1 MKKMKIKT
9 KLAWTSFSL
18 LFLTI
23 VGVYSYTPQY
33 VPEGIR
39 FLDRNF
45 GGLSVSQVKDQL
57 MQLDAEFQQNS
68 FEVVLDEHEPFFLTR
83 AELGISFDIEASLLD
98 LIGESTFLSRFFP
111 SEVRADN
118 DVVIRDIQ
126 PSIEVDE
133 NTLSKRLLS
142 LLENHEQPSLDA
154 SLEWN
159 GDEWAIIPE
168 QYGEEISKEESERAK
183 AEMINNAY
191 PLSETPIHIQY
202 QELNPALSAEELK
215 DAQHFLNSF
224 IANPMKV
231 VFGDEVTQISF
242 SSIEERKLLSFD
254 KATVQLEK
262 AELQKWIIEYT
273 SERNKLPGEVTIT
286 GTTSVESEYD
296 HESYTKAEYEGSFE
310 SGWQIDEKELE
321 EEIVAA
327 FSDSERERS
336 IGVEVKTIP
345 PTILSSL
352 KGISFPDLLSVGK
365 SNFEEGNSTDRVK
378 NITLSLEA
386 FNAVIVPPGEEF
398 SLNRATGWITPSK
411 GYTRTKVLYGGTVGY
426 GIGGGVC
433 QTSTTL
439 YRAVVHAGLSV
450 TERRAHTLDV
460 SYYHK
465 YGYGIDAA
473 VYTVGRK
480 DFKFVNDT
488 ENPILINTYT
498 LPNDEAVVEIY
509 GTSDGRIVELEN
521 IPTGVRNYKKWNW
534 NITKNAEIEK
544 RFIESRY
551 LR

>member
-1 MKKMKIKT
+1 MKIKT